1 MYGVE
6 HTVYV
11 AIPELKQYKDK
22 TFCLYAGTAKEHAL
36 TSRPAEDVVE
46 EIRQAK
52 REGKEK
58 FIFVGSSETL
68 LMPLLKKIQ
77 IIVKLLEEI
86 PGKDFIFHV
95 CCAFDVDKEY
105 ERLCAEYGWT
115 KKIGFISSN
124 TFEYLTRNNVH
135 YLNQVAPYDYEV
147 IPNRP
152 KLFVCFNKVHR
163 EHRIQLFVKMM
174 NSGLIEKAHYSFE
187 GSGEGWLDNIVNDPT
202 FEPIVRDTF
211 SKYRNLFPIRLNITQ
226 DRCNPIDLQPDDIKY
241 HTESYF
247 SIITETLFYNRE
259 ESKKRHA
266 FLDAAGG
273 VFFSEKTF
281 KTIGFKH
288 PFILVGQYSILKEL
302 KKIGYKTFHPFIDE
316 SYDDIED
323 SDERMEA
330 IWKEINR
337 LCNFTPDQWVEWQNQ
352 IKPIVEY
359 NYDVL
364 KNKKSFLYSD
374 LAKVHQLFLS

>member
-6 HTVYV
+6 HTLYV
-11 AIPELKQYKDK
+11 AIPELKQYRDK

-36 TSRPAEDVVE
+36 TSRPAQDIVE

-58 FIFVGSSETL
+58 FVFVGSSETL
-68 LMPLLKKIQ
+68 LLPLLKKIQ
-77 IIVKLLEEI
+77 IVIKLLEEI
-86 PGKDFIFHV
+86 PEKDFIFHV

-105 ERLCAEYGWT
+105 EKLCAQYGWT
-115 KKIGFISSN
+115 KKLGFISSN
-124 TFEYLTRNNVH
+124 TFEYLTRNNVF
-135 YLNQVAPYDYEV
+135 YINQIAPYEYEV
-147 IPNRP
+147 QPSRP

-163 EHRIQLFVKMM
+163 EHRIELFVKMR
-174 NSGLIEKAHYSFE
+174 NSGLIERGYYSFE
-187 GSGEGWLDNIVNDPT
+187 GAGDGWLDTIINDPT
-202 FEPIVRDTF
+202 FKPLVRDTF
-211 SKYRNLFPIRLNITQ
+211 AKYRDSFPIRLNITPE
-226 DRCNPIDLQPDDIKY
+226 RHNPIDLQPDDIKY

-259 ESKKRHA
+259 ESRKRHA
-266 FLDAAGG
+266 FLDAADG

-288 PFILVGQYSILKEL
+288 PFVLVGQYGILKEL
-302 KKIGYKTFHPFIDE
+302 KKIGYKSFHPFIDE

-330 IWKEINR
+330 IWKEITR
-337 LCNFTPDQWVEWQNQ
+337 LSNFTPEQWVEWQQ
-352 IKPIVEY
+352 QVKPIVDY

>member
-6 HTVYV
+6 HTLFV

-22 TFCLYAGTAKEHAL
+22 VFCLYAGTAREHAL
-36 TSRPAEDVVE
+36 TSRPSEDVVK

-58 FIFVGSSETL
+58 FVFVGSSETL
-68 LMPLLKKIQ
+68 LLPLLKKIQ
-77 IIVKLLEEI
+77 IIIKLCEEI
-86 PGKDFIFHV
+86 SAKDFIFHV

-105 ERLCAEYGWT
+105 EKLCEEYGWT
-115 KKIGFISSN
+115 KKLGFISSN
-124 TFEYLTRNNVH
+124 TFEYLTRNNTN
-135 YLNQVAPYDYEV
+135 YLNQVAPHEYDV
-147 IPNRP
+147 QPNRP

-163 EHRIQLFVKMM
+163 EHRIELFVKMM

-187 GSGEGWLDNIVNDPT
+187 GSGIGWLDKIVNDSSYS
-202 FEPIVRDTF
+202 PIVRETF
-211 SKYRNLFPIRLNITQ
+211 DKNRHLFPIRLNITPE
-226 DRCNPIDLQPDDIKY
+226 RHNPIDLQPDDIKY

-247 SIITETLFYNRE
+247 SIITETLFYNRAE
-259 ESKKRHA
+259 ARDKHS
-266 FLDAAGG
+266 FLDAADG

-288 PFILVGQYSILKEL
+288 PFVLVGQYGILKEL

-316 SYDDIED
+316 SYDDIEN
-323 SDERMEA
+323 SDERLEA

-337 LCNFTPDQWVEWQNQ
+337 LCNFTPDQWVEWQKQ
-352 IKPIVEY
+352 VKPIVDY

-364 KNKKSFLYSD
+364 KNKQSFLYSD
-374 LAKVHQLFLS
+374 LSKVHQLFLS